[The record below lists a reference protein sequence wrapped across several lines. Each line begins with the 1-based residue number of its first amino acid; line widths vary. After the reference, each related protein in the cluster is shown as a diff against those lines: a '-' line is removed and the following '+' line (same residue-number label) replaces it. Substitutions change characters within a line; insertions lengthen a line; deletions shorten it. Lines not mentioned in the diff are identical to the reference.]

1 MAWRHSG
8 YSRGAHRPAIQKGS
22 AMTPLSNQLS
32 AILREH
38 ALSIEDHRELDS
50 RGHGASDP
58 ALSRSLAWGWQV
70 TVDSESMHVTAQA
83 KPVALSRT
91 EALSSAEELFD
102 RLAALL
108 PGLSYCSVAAWSV
121 YDRVN
126 RVVVG
131 WVGSVS
137 ITAGWSSHGS
147 GGPPE

>member
-1 MAWRHSG
+1 
-8 YSRGAHRPAIQKGS
+8 
-22 AMTPLSNQLS
+22 MTPLSEQLS
-32 AILREH
+32 LILREH
-38 ALSIEDHRELDS
+38 ALSTQDHHELDS
-50 RGHGASDP
+50 RGHGVYDP
-58 ALSRSLAWGWQV
+58 ALSLGVAWGWQV
-70 TVDSESMHVTAQA
+70 AVGSESIRVAAQA

-108 PGLSYCSVAAWSV
+108 PATSWCSVAAWSV

-137 ITAGWSSHGS
+137 ITARWSNPDS
-147 GGPPE
+147 GEPSE

>member
-1 MAWRHSG
+1 
-8 YSRGAHRPAIQKGS
+8 
-22 AMTPLSNQLS
+22 MTPLSNQLS
-32 AILREH
+32 FILREH
-38 ALSIEDHRELDS
+38 ALSTEDHHQLDS
-50 RGHGASDP
+50 RAHGVYEP
-58 ALSRSLAWGWQV
+58 ALSRSVAWGWQV
-70 TVDSESMHVTAQA
+70 TVGSDSVHLTAQA

-108 PGLSYCSVAAWSV
+108 PGRSYCSVAAWSV

-137 ITAGWSSHGS
+137 MTARWPTPGS
-147 GGPPE
+147 GEPPR